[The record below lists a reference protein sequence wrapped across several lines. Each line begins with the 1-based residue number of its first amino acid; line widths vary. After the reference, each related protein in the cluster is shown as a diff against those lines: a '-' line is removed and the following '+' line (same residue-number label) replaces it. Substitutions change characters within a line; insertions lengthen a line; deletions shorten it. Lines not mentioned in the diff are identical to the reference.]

1 MSAARQH
8 GLSVLASFYWPDR
21 SSRSGAAANTLQIA
35 DIEGVLR
42 SAIAWMLAFERAER
56 MFIIRDKRSW
66 MSLLFHPGFFQSGK
80 LGFGEHQAIL
90 V

>member
-1 MSAARQH
+1 
-8 GLSVLASFYWPDR
+8 
-21 SSRSGAAANTLQIA
+21 
-35 DIEGVLR
+35 
-42 SAIAWMLAFERAER
+42 MLAFERAER

-90 V
+90 GRVDEFSSEGRLGIPPLNPL